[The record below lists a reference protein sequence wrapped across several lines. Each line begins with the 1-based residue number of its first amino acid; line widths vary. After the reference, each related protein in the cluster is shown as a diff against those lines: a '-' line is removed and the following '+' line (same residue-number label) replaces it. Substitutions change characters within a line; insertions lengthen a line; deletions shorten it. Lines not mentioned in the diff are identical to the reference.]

1 MSGIVLVGILTGMV
15 FGALA
20 MILRPIAGA
29 VIITPVIASPMVYL
43 YLWRDALNG
52 PCFFATN
59 FNTEA
64 CRTTRVFFT
73 MTLQHASDAVIVMVS
88 HIFVAFTLV
97 TVLTILRNTINA
109 IDMHKRALP
118 IPASVVPQP
127 ETMPADHLHSD
138 NYQRFQGTRA
148 AAISAN
154 ASGLSQ

>member
-1 MSGIVLVGILTGMV
+1 MSGIALVGILSGMV

-29 VIITPVIASPMVYL
+29 VIITPIIASPIAYL

-64 CRTTRVFFT
+64 CSPTRAFFM
-73 MTLQHASDAVIVMVS
+73 MTLQHASDAVTIMVS
-88 HIFVAFTLV
+88 HIMVGFTLV
-97 TVLTILRNTINA
+97 TILTILRTTIDT
-109 IDMHKRALP
+109 IDMRKRFLP
-118 IPASVVPQP
+118 IGAASQ
-127 ETMPADHLHSD
+127 ADDNASDKEPLVD
-138 NYQRFQGTRA
+138 NYRQFHGTPA
-148 AAISAN
+148 AVISAT

>member
-1 MSGIVLVGILTGMV
+1 MSGIVLVGILSGMV

-29 VIITPVIASPMVYL
+29 VIITPVIASPIAYL

-64 CRTTRVFFT
+64 CGPTRALFS

-97 TVLTILRNTINA
+97 TVLTILRNTIDA
-109 IDMHKRALP
+109 IDMQNHALP
-118 IPASVVPQP
+118 VPASVVPQP
-127 ETMPADHLHSD
+127 EIMPTDQLQSG
-138 NYQRFQGTRA
+138 NYQQFQGTRA